1 MTNRRLAIVLG
12 LAAALLWTGGLAA
25 QEASM
30 LDVGDAEGYLGEW
43 ALTLETPRGTQEQNL
58 MLTDVGGKVAAELS
72 GGRGGTMTITD
83 ITRSGDD
90 LLLKFERTM
99 RGNSMLVTMT
109 LSLDGETLT
118 VSQEIGDRF
127 SMTGTG
133 ERQRQR

>member
-12 LAAALLWTGGLAA
+12 LAAALLWTPGLAA

-58 MLTDVGGKVAAELS
+58 VLTDVGGKVAAELS
-72 GGRGGTMTITD
+72 GGRGGTVTVTD
-83 ITRSGDD
+83 ITRSEDD
-90 LLLKFERTM
+90 LVLKFERNM
-99 RGNSMLVTMT
+99 RGNSMPVTMT
-109 LSLDGETLT
+109 LSLDGDALK

-133 ERQRQR
+133 EKRM

>member
-1 MTNRRLAIVLG
+1 MTTGRLAIVLG
-12 LAAALLWTGGLAA
+12 LAAALLWTTGLAE

-58 MLTDVGGKVAAELS
+58 VLTDVGGVAAELS
-72 GGRGGTMTITD
+72 GGRGGTVTVTD
-83 ITRSGDD
+83 IARSEDD
-90 LLLKFERTM
+90 LVLKFERNM
-99 RGNSMLVTMT
+99 RGNSMPVTMT
-109 LSLDGETLT
+109 LSLDGDTLK

-133 ERQRQR
+133 EKQS